1 VSSYNDILDE
11 VANFILLKIRRNAE
25 QEDLCHALEQKIR
38 EKINSM
44 ILSQLLNFL
53 SSIQFKSNVISID
66 LLKLFKK
73 TDSSGGD
80 LPILEGRRIE
90 GDVNVHKHFLDSLN
104 PAAIQFLLGNEELC
118 RSLSVDPEALKEYKR
133 IKFLEEQD
141 IE

>member
-1 VSSYNDILDE
+1 MSSYNDILDE

-25 QEDLCHALEQKIR
+25 QEDLCHALESKIR
-38 EKINSM
+38 EKIDNMS
-44 ILSQLLNFL
+44 LSQLLNFL

-80 LPILEGRRIE
+80 IPILEGRRIE
-90 GDVNVHKHFLDSLN
+90 GDVNIHKHFLDSLN

-118 RSLSVDPEALKEYKR
+118 RSLGVDPEALKEFKQ
-133 IKFLEEQD
+133 IKFLEEQN